1 MNDRNLGIAAILLA
15 IFMLWQ
21 SYGMVP
27 AFSYEPLG
35 PRAFPMLL
43 GVLIGLCGIYLLIK
57 GQFKAAYIAP
67 NTQLKIFILFLL
79 FIAYGFL
86 FQPLGFIVS
95 TFLAIL
101 SIGYLF
107 GGRLIPLLISGVVSS
122 VALYFLFDRALSVVL
137 PVGILGKWL

>member
-1 MNDRNLGIAAILLA
+1 MNDRTLGIAALLLSA
-15 IFMLWQ
+15 FMLWQ

-43 GVLIGLCGIYLLIK
+43 GALIGLCGIYILIK

-67 NTQLKIFILFLL
+67 NTQLKIVILFLL
-79 FIAYGFL
+79 FVAYGFL
-86 FQPLGFIVS
+86 FQPLGFIVA
-95 TFLAIL
+95 TFLAIV
-101 SIGYLF
+101 SIGFIF
-107 GGRLIPLLISGVVSS
+107 GGRLVPLLISGVVSS
-122 VALYFLFDRALSVVL
+122 IALYFLFDRVLSVVL